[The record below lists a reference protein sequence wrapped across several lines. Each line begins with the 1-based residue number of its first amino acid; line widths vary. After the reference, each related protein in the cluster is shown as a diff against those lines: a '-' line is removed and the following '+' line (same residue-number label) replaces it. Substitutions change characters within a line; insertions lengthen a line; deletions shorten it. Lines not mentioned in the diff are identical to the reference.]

1 MEHTPASILKKAI
14 TDTEQ
19 VVHIGSRYTHFKN
32 PSVEYVV
39 TGLGILEATEEVAV
53 IYQSQSAETIT
64 FIRPFKSWAE
74 SVEHEG
80 ITVPRFSKLP

>member
-53 IYQSQSAETIT
+53 I
-64 FIRPFKSWAE
+64 
-74 SVEHEG
+74 
-80 ITVPRFSKLP
+80 